1 MTTTTIH
8 PIAQAA
14 VWAARNWDRIGPYAA
29 YRYAAKRGALPY
41 LTIARVLACA
51 ERAGIK

>member
-1 MTTTTIH
+1 MTLS

-14 VWAARNWDRIGPYAA
+14 ATAARNWSNWGPYAA